1 MSTTP
6 LTAPGI
12 TAKGWKDEPP
22 ARTAMYLVDTGIV
35 LELRKAKS
43 AQSDPGLTAW
53 AAGIARQK
61 LFISALNLLELEN
74 AAARLG
80 RKDRAAGLLVREW
93 IDKHVMPAF
102 DGRILP
108 VDAKIVRRRGQLP
121 YANTRDGLLAATAL
135 EHGLTLV
142 TRRVASFRIG
152 RVKLLNPS
160 GHSLHPAE
168 DDEDWGQGAQ
178 TGHLWLKN
186 LYVRA

>member
-1 MSTTP
+1 M
-6 LTAPGI
+6 
-12 TAKGWKDEPP
+12 
-22 ARTAMYLVDTGIV
+22 MYLLDTGVV

-43 AQSDPGLTAW
+43 GQADPGLAAW

-61 LFISALNLLELEN
+61 LFISALNLLEIEG
-74 AAARLG
+74 AAARLA
-80 RKDRAAGLLVREW
+80 RKDRAAGLVVRQW
-93 IDKHVMPAF
+93 IDDHVVPAF
-102 DGRILP
+102 EGRVLP
-108 VDAKIVRRRGQLP
+108 VDAAVVRRRAQLP

-135 EHGLTLV
+135 EHGLTFV
-142 TRRVASFRIG
+142 TRKVSAFRAG

-160 GHSLHPAE
+160 GASAQPAAE